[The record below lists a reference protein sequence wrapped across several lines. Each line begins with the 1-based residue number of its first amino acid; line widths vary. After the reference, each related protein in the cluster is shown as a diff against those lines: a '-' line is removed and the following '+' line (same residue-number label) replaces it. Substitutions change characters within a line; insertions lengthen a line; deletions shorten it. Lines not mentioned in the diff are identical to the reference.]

1 MSPTSHNSSPAT
13 VAASPCFDGASA
25 LREGAEDASVDD
37 FGDVELA
44 VLVAWSKEP
53 SLSVELVLGS
63 SLLLEPVVTVSVLVD
78 VSPFAGAVAL
88 PLAAV
93 AALVVDAAGGCG
105 RCLRPG
111 GTDARPLHAT
121 Q

>member
-1 MSPTSHNSSPAT
+1 M
-13 VAASPCFDGASA
+13 
-25 LREGAEDASVDD
+25 
-37 FGDVELA
+37 
-44 VLVAWSKEP
+44 
-53 SLSVELVLGS
+53 
-63 SLLLEPVVTVSVLVD
+63 TVSVLVD

-93 AALVVDAAGGCG
+93 AALVVDAAGGFG